1 MRRLL
6 TFGGTLLLAAF
17 VVWASDPAR
26 LWELATNLSLGWLP
40 LLAATAIGTT
50 ASSVW
55 KWSLLLRARPG
66 GPAVPA
72 FLPLLGLYAT
82 GQFYNQ
88 VLPSN
93 TGGDVVRGE
102 LLARRLRAAG
112 GVAGTGRS
120 EAYASITAERFTGLA
135 VLVLMAVPTALVPAF
150 WGSPMLMVGI
160 LAGTLLSVGVMGA
173 VLLIRPGNPEATA
186 KPIRSSGLTA
196 RTRGRVLK
204 VLAGVRRKLSAF
216 SAGLRAYRHHPRTL
230 GAALA
235 LSLLFYVIAVA
246 SVMIA
251 ARCFGHVIP
260 FLPAAAATAAVLV
273 VSLLP
278 ISINGLGLWEASFLA
293 TFEALGLGGEL
304 GLAVALLI
312 RARDLTWA
320 VIGAAIA
327 AALQGTPGEISSPPH
342 EPTERSPIPSAT
354 ASHLPSPAHATGS
367 PADRAA

>member
-17 VVWASDPAR
+17 VVWASNPAR
-26 LWELATNLSLGWLP
+26 LLELAANLNPRWLP
-40 LLAATAIGTT
+40 LLAATALGTT
-50 ASSVW
+50 AASVW

-66 GPAVPA
+66 GLAVPT

-102 LLARRLRAAG
+102 LLAGRLRAAG
-112 GVAGTGRS
+112 GVAGTGRP

-160 LAGTLLSVGVMGA
+160 LAGTLLSVSVMA
-173 VLLIRPGNPEATA
+173 SVLLIRPGAPEASA
-186 KPIRSSGLTA
+186 KPLRPAGLTA
-196 RTRGRVLK
+196 RTRSRVLK
-204 VLAGVRRKLSAF
+204 LLAGVRRKLGAF

-235 LSLLFYVIAVA
+235 LSLLFYVLAVA

-312 RARDLTWA
+312 RARDLGWA

-327 AALQGTPGEISSPPH
+327 AALQGPTGNVAPDQ
-342 EPTERSPIPSAT
+342 TERSDRRAAAT
-354 ASHLPSPAHATGS
+354 LDAALPETPPDRRS
-367 PADRAA
+367 ADRAA